1 MNKHI
6 EITKNQ
12 LNKLKTTILKNYPI
26 TDKYKNKKEALHKKR
41 AGRKNE
47 AGIITT
53 TYSCYIP
60 TLNKSITITQE
71 EYNAF
76 KSLKEIN
83 KILKQLDNLQKPL
96 NELNITTNKKTKKTT
111 PTTKTTKNMKKSFII

>member
-26 TDKYKNKKEALHKKR
+26 TDKYKNKKYSLHKKR

-47 AGIITT
+47 DGIITT